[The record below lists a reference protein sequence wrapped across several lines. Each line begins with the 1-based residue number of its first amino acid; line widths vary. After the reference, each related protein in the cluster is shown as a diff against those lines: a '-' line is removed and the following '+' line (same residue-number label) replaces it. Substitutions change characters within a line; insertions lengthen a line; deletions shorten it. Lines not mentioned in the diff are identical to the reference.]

1 MRRPCNARPQPATP
15 ETEEVEPR
23 RERRPSVLFAVLFLA
38 TLAGCATP
46 QTDRL
51 LATVPANPPPVEL
64 TEVPFF
70 PQEAYQCGP
79 AALATVLGWS
89 GLAVTPEQLAPQ
101 VYIPER
107 EGSLQFELLAAARRH
122 GRVPYVLRPQLES
135 LVAEVASG
143 NPVVVLQNLALP
155 VYPKWHY
162 AVVVGY
168 DLEHAD
174 LVLRSGRKQR
184 HVMSLSV
191 FEHTWKRGDYW
202 AFVALPPDRLPH
214 TAEELPYLQSVVALE
229 KLGRHEDAAVAY
241 GSALKRWPKSLG
253 ARLGLGNSLYARGD
267 RRGAERAYRDVLRDH
282 PDASAALNNLAQ
294 VLAEQGR
301 WREAE
306 PFARR
311 AVELGGPQKETF
323 EKTLARIQTRAK
335 D

>member
-1 MRRPCNARPQPATP
+1 
-15 ETEEVEPR
+15 
-23 RERRPSVLFAVLFLA
+23 VLFALLLA
-38 TLAGCATP
+38 ACATP
-46 QTDRL
+46 QTERL
-51 LATVPANPPPVEL
+51 LATAPAHPTPVEL
-64 TEVPFF
+64 AEVPFF
-70 PQEAYQCGP
+70 PQQAYQCGP
-79 AALATVLGWS
+79 AALATVLNWS
-89 GLAVTPEQLAPQ
+89 GLTVTPEQLAPQ

-135 LVAEVASG
+135 LVTEVASG
-143 NPVVVLQNLALP
+143 NPVIVLQNLSLP
-155 VYPKWHY
+155 ISPKWHY
-162 AVVVGY
+162 AVVVGF
-168 DLEHAD
+168 DLTQAEI
-174 LVLRSGRKQR
+174 VLRSGDRRR
-184 HVMSLSV
+184 HVVSLSV

-202 AFVALPPDRLPH
+202 AFVALPPDRLPQ

-241 GSALKRWPKSLG
+241 ATALKRWPKSLG

-267 RRGAERAYRDVLRDH
+267 RRGAERAFRDVLRDH
-282 PDASAALNNLAQ
+282 PDAGAALNNLAQ

-301 WREAE
+301 WQEAE